1 MKATTREW
9 IEKAE
14 ADFVSA
20 GREYRA
26 RNRPNFDAACFFA
39 QQCIE
44 KYLKGR
50 LAEAGRQVPKTHD
63 LSVLLDSV
71 LSIEPLW
78 EAARSRVE
86 TLTSYAVLFRYPGE
100 SATRALAKTAIADA
114 RWVRSM
120 MRSAMRLRGR

>member
-1 MKATTREW
+1 MRAAAREW

-20 GREYRA
+20 EREYRA
-26 RNRPNFDAACFFA
+26 RKRPNFDAACFFA

-50 LAEAGRQVPKTHD
+50 LARAGRPIPKTHD

-71 LSIEPLW
+71 GTLEPLW
-78 EAARSRVE
+78 EAARPRVE
-86 TLTSYAVLFRYPGE
+86 TLTSYAVVFRYPGE

-114 RWVRSM
+114 RWVRDM
-120 MRSAMRLRGR
+120 MRASMRVG